1 MEASLREL
9 ALELMKREEGAK
21 IDRFGQINYV
31 RELQVGMS
39 KL

>member
-1 MEASLREL
+1 MKQIKLQL
-9 ALELMKREEGAK
+9 LKREDGAK

-31 RELQVGMS
+31 RELQVGIS